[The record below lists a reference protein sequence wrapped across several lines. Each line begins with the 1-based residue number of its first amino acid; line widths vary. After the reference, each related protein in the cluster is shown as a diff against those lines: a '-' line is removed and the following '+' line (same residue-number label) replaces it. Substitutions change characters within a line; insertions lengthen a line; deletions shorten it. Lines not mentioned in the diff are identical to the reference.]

1 MTTSELSINPL
12 DYKSSPPASGEKCAW
27 VVFLLTSPSYLPGI
41 LVLAASLRRYKSK
54 YPLVVAINPA
64 LPPKTRSAL
73 QEAGLEVRVVQP
85 LLPTGKVTIIAER
98 FVDTWTKLALF
109 DFVEY
114 DVSAGTGFFCYAL
127 MSYKWILMMLLA
139 HTASDS
145 S

>member
-1 MTTSELSINPL
+1 MSSETLAVNPL
-12 DYKSSPPASGEKCAW
+12 EYKSAPPAGEKCAW

-64 LPPKTRSAL
+64 LPPETRSAL

-85 LLPTGKVTIIAER
+85 LLPSGKVTIIAER

-109 DFVEY
+109 DFTEY
-114 DVSAGTGFFCYAL
+114 DVSRPSISGLRSRERADSCMTYLFCSAW
-127 MSYKWILMMLLA
+127 S
-139 HTASDS
+139 
-145 S
+145 

>member
-1 MTTSELSINPL
+1 MTTSERSINPL

-64 LPPKTRSAL
+64 LPPETRSAL

-114 DVSAGTGFFCYAL
+114 DVSSGPAFFYVSHV
-127 MSYKWILMMLLA
+127 MIRY
-139 HTASDS
+139 
-145 S
+145 